1 MLPLEGGAM
10 FAKPDAV
17 AAVVAM
23 LGSPDAYFITGTEVR
38 IDVLSR
44 YQLLEQKLWI
54 DVGDDALRADAV
66 AALDLN
72 TARTAALDD
81 HLLHTDAYP
90 DIDAARCTFP
100 RHRLGDRTHA
110 AERVPPLP
118 ALAVHYAEHVME
130 QHVGRSGLI
139 GTREIADDRIEAE
152 GGFERIGFEPPVE
165 QIAGALREQ
174 IEQIAPPAQVERAK
188 VPSHFP
194 RVE

>member
-1 MLPLEGGAM
+1 M
-10 FAKPDAV
+10 
-17 AAVVAM
+17 
-23 LGSPDAYFITGTEVR
+23 
-38 IDVLSR
+38 LSR

-66 AALDLN
+66 AALDLD

-118 ALAVHYAEHVME
+118 ALAVHFAEHVME
-130 QHVGRSGLI
+130 QHVGRSRLI
-139 GTREIADDRIEAE
+139 RTREIADDRIEAE
-152 GGFERIGFEPPVE
+152 SRLDRRRFEPAVE
-165 QIAGALREQ
+165 HIARALRHQLEQ
-174 IEQIAPPAQVERAK
+174 VSPFTEIEGAKPPADFPGVEECAEVLPTALSDIGRRLPQQLAQN
-188 VPSHFP
+188 
-194 RVE
+194 R